1 MNLERST
8 EYLSRETLS
17 AEQPVRNME
26 TPPAIGRQESARE
39 TGDTPPKIE
48 RESGT
53 GEATLGRT
61 IESGPRRE
69 VYRPDPPKD
78 LLRPMTVQKKAMEAL
93 EQSKSGRSH
102 FDHGKRR

>member
-1 MNLERST
+1 MNVERAT
-8 EYLSRETLS
+8 EHLIQETLP
-17 AEQPVRNME
+17 AEQPAHNME
-26 TPPAIGRQESARE
+26 TPPAFGRRESARE

-53 GEATLGRT
+53 GEAVLGRT

-78 LLRPMTVQKKAMEAL
+78 MHCHMTTHERAKAVL
-93 EQSKSGRSH
+93 EQEQGRRFHPDSGIR
-102 FDHGKRR
+102 

>member
-8 EYLSRETLS
+8 EYLSRGTLS

-78 LLRPMTVQKKAMEAL
+78 MHCHMTTQERAKAVL
-93 EQSKSGRSH
+93 EQEQGRRFHPDSGIR
-102 FDHGKRR
+102 